1 MVRISG
7 MNHDSPR
14 YIILTG
20 VYDDHYLETRN
31 DKPAL
36 CTSAGKRL
44 MLYRAIAEA
53 AGISPLLLSPQP
65 RGRGKTIP
73 LPAVQSQFGEFKQLF
88 SRASGIRKVRYFV
101 DMVRYIGHVYR
112 YTRNGDILIFDNYEL
127 IYVLAIYGCR
137 ILGRTNRVLLEYE
150 DGKHAIDRGYF
161 KLVSALAEK
170 IGRRLVQGAILAT
183 PPLGDRLPRHVPKIV
198 IPGIL
203 RPDIVF
209 NPLPSRDEPILF
221 IYSGSLDVERGIPL
235 LLNYLESSLMVENTV
250 YHITGQ
256 GNYENRFLRLMER
269 YPGKIYFHGC
279 VSEQELERI
288 RRLCYYGLNLQSS
301 SNPISYVT
309 YPSKTFDYLNAG
321 IRVVSTKAA
330 GVPEVLESNAIYL
343 ELEIISGLADAII
356 RAKFAAAFVESTVN
370 NIFLDTYTLEGTISR
385 LKSLLQQI
393 K

>member
-1 MVRISG
+1 MVRTSG
-7 MNHDSPR
+7 MNHDSAR

-44 MLYRAIAEA
+44 MLYRAIADA

-73 LPAVQSQFGEFKQLF
+73 LPAVESQFGEFKQLF

-101 DMVRYIGHVYR
+101 DMVRYVGHVYR

-127 IYVLAIYGCR
+127 IYVLAIYACR
-137 ILGRTNRVLLEYE
+137 ILGRSNGVILEYE
-150 DGKHAIDRGYF
+150 DGKHAIDRGYP
-161 KLVSALAEK
+161 KLISGLAEK
-170 IGRRLVQGAILAT
+170 IGRRLVRGAILAT
-183 PPLGDRLPRHVPKIV
+183 PSLGDRLPRHVPKIV

-209 NPLPSRDEPILF
+209 NPPPTRDKPILF

-235 LLNYLESSLMVENTV
+235 LLDYLESSLIVENTV

-256 GNYENRFLRLMER
+256 GNYKNRFLRLMER

-279 VSEQELERI
+279 VSEEELDRI
-288 RRLCYYGLNLQSS
+288 RRLCHYGLNLQSS
-301 SNPISYVT
+301 SNPISGVT

-321 IRVVSTKAA
+321 IRVISTKAA
-330 GVPEVLESNAIYL
+330 GVPEVFEGNAIYL
-343 ELEIISGLADAII
+343 ESEIISGLADAII
-356 RAKFAAAFVESTVN
+356 RAKVAAAFVEPKVN
-370 NIFLDTYTLEGTISR
+370 DTFMNTYTLKGTIIR
-385 LKSLLQQI
+385 LESLLQQI
-393 K
+393 N